1 MLKDYRVMKV
11 ANRFQYIFIT
21 LAYNLLRQYVL
32 LTEASEL
39 AIYLQLFFLNMWYSS
54 HSQVQKENKFCS

>member
-1 MLKDYRVMKV
+1 MKV

-54 HSQVQKENKFCS
+54 HSQV